1 MGDRL
6 HQDIDAQDP
15 KLMSHTGK
23 NWGIAGFFAALM
35 IVAYLVLM
43 VLTSYQTQVQL
54 QNSLKEQL
62 RQDAAKHASAI
73 EHYLDERKNDLRY
86 LSDAREISVYFEN
99 KALGMSMEYGL
110 GSSLVDISTYFN
122 YFVADRKAT
131 DRPIYTRIMMLDTN
145 GAVLAD
151 TSGASGIT
159 RVDLKK
165 RAPLSRNDIGIEV
178 NEHRVNEEIELNL
191 PIIYKRT
198 HSGYLVAYL
207 SSSTLYERFIRQP
220 SEKTNRVY
228 FLSSGNRLLR
238 PGIHESLNS
247 AVSSLINSSILKD
260 GKLHQFSVDGDS
272 EKKTEKV
279 ALQLPIASSPFSLIV
294 VFPEGEVYGS
304 GSPWR
309 IPSALAVLSLFVAGS
324 TIIMLRSNTRNLLLK
339 ARLEEAEAANYAK
352 SRFLANMSH
361 EIRTPMNGIIGMAD
375 LLQKTPLSPVQ
386 LKYVD
391 AVHRSGDILLS
402 IINNILDLSKIE
414 AGRTD
419 LEKIPFSLRDTV
431 KSSSVLFAG
440 KINQKGL
447 VYECT
452 VSEDIPDALVGDPAR
467 FAQILNNLLGNAV
480 KFTDSGSISVSA
492 SVNEWHRE
500 DIILR
505 FQVTDTGIGI
515 SSESQSEIFSRFSQ
529 ADIATT
535 RKFGGT
541 GLGLAIAKHLVE
553 LMGGMIGV
561 ESRAGAGS
569 VFWFTCRFAVYPGLL
584 PDKIT
589 TGPVTPFAPS
599 RTGTIKVL
607 LAEDN
612 SINQEIGSAMLES
625 LGCTVVLADTGTK
638 AIEALG
644 KEAFDL
650 ILMDCQMP
658 EMDGYEATRII
669 RKNEREADRPDPGR
683 KRACIIALT
692 ANALMGDKEK
702 CLAAGMDDYLAK
714 PFTMHQIHAVMSR
727 WLGVDGETA
736 GNTSSTSGPDPD
748 LKIGSHTSV
757 NDQRHV
763 IDVDLSV
770 IDNEFISQISEL
782 QKPGKPSILE
792 KVIDSYLETFPSH
805 SENLSHAVI
814 TNDIDSMLSIAH
826 SLKSSS
832 ATLGA
837 TALADLFREVEQLAQ
852 RRTTD
857 GAAEFLEK
865 IEAAFVDVNKALSY
879 IRSGVNIPS
888 DNDPE

>member
-1 MGDRL
+1 L
-6 HQDIDAQDP
+6 LQTNDIQNP
-15 KLMSHTGK
+15 RRMSHTDR

-35 IVAYLVLM
+35 IVVYLVLM
-43 VLTSYQTQVQL
+43 VLTSYQTQVKL
-54 QNSLKEQL
+54 QDSLKGQL

-110 GSSLVDISTYFN
+110 GSSLVDIATYFK

-145 GAVLAD
+145 GSVLAD
-151 TSGASGIT
+151 TSGTSRFQQIA
-159 RVDLKK
+159 LK
-165 RAPLSRNDIGIEV
+165 SRIPFNRKNIDIEIDE
-178 NEHRVNEEIELNL
+178 RRKNEEIEINL
-191 PIIYKRT
+191 PIIYKNK

-207 SSSTLYERFIRQP
+207 SSNTLYERFIRQP
-220 SEKTNRVY
+220 AENTSRVY
-228 FLSSGNRLLR
+228 FLNSGNLLLG
-238 PGIHESLNS
+238 PEINKSLGL
-247 AVSSLINSSILKD
+247 AVSSLIHSSILKD
-260 GKLHQFSVDGDS
+260 GSLHQFNVDGAG

-279 ALQLPIASSPFSLIV
+279 AVQLPIASSPFSLVV

-309 IPSALAVLSLFVAGS
+309 IPLALAVLSLFVAGS
-324 TIIMLRSNTRNLLLK
+324 TIIMFRSTTRNLLLK
-339 ARLEEAEAANYAK
+339 TRLEEAEAANYAK

-361 EIRTPMNGIIGMAD
+361 EIRTPMNGIIGMTD
-375 LLQKTPLSPVQ
+375 LLQKTKLSPLQ

-391 AVHRSGDILLS
+391 AAHRSGEILLS

-419 LEKIPFSLRDTV
+419 LEKIPFSLRETI

-440 KINQKGL
+440 KIKQKGL
-447 VYECT
+447 AYECT
-452 VSEDIPDALVGDPAR
+452 VSEDVPDALVGDSAR
-467 FAQILNNLLGNAV
+467 FAQILNNLLGNAI
-480 KFTDSGSISVSA
+480 KFTDSGKISVLA
-492 SVNEWHRE
+492 SVMERYRE
-500 DIILR
+500 YITLR

-515 SSESQSEIFSRFSQ
+515 PSESQSEIFSRFSQ
-529 ADIATT
+529 ADVATT
-535 RKFGGT
+535 RKYGGT

-553 LMGGMIGV
+553 LMGGGIGV
-561 ESRAGAGS
+561 ESRSGAGS
-569 VFWFTCRFAVYPGLL
+569 TFWFTCRFVLYPDPL
-584 PDKIT
+584 PVVVP
-589 TGPVTPFAPS
+589 TGPVKPFVSS
-599 RTGTIKVL
+599 RMDAVKVL

-612 SINQEIGSAMLES
+612 PINQEIGCAMLES
-625 LGCTVVLADTGTK
+625 LGCTVVLAETGTK
-638 AIEALG
+638 AIEALE
-644 KEAFDL
+644 KEDFDL

-658 EMDGYEATRII
+658 EMDGYEAARII
-669 RKNEREADRPDPGR
+669 RKIELKAAQSNPGR

-714 PFTMHQIHAVMSR
+714 PFTVHQIHTVMSR
-727 WLGVDGETA
+727 WLGVESETE
-736 GNTSSTSGPDPD
+736 GNKSSSSSSDQELNTDSPVSVDEQHFLSG
-748 LKIGSHTSV
+748 L
-757 NDQRHV
+757 
-763 IDVDLSV
+763 DLSV
-770 IDNEFISQISEL
+770 IDKKMIDQITAL

-792 KVIDSYLETFPSH
+792 KVVDNYLESFSSH
-805 SENLSHAVI
+805 SENLSQAVSA
-814 TNDIDSMLSIAH
+814 NDIDRMLSIAH

-837 TALADLFREVEQLAQ
+837 TSLADLFREVEQLAR

-865 IEAAFVDVNKALSY
+865 IEAQFVDVKNALSY
-879 IRSGVNIPS
+879 IKSGGDLTS
-888 DNDPE
+888 WS

>member
-1 MGDRL
+1 ML
-6 HQDIDAQDP
+6 QTTEVQDP
-15 KLMSHTGK
+15 KLMSHTDR

-35 IVAYLVLM
+35 IVVYLVLM
-43 VLTSYQTQVQL
+43 VLTSYQTQVKL
-54 QNSLKEQL
+54 QDSLKEQL

-110 GSSLVDISTYFN
+110 GSSLVDISTYFK

-131 DRPIYTRIMMLDTN
+131 DRPIYTRIIMLDTN
-145 GAVLAD
+145 GSVLAD
-151 TSGASGIT
+151 TSGSSRSQQVAQTSRI
-159 RVDLKK
+159 
-165 RAPLSRNDIGIEV
+165 PLSRKDIGIEI
-178 NEHRVNEEIELNL
+178 NERRKNEEIEINL
-191 PIIYKRT
+191 PIIYKKK

-220 SEKTNRVY
+220 SEKTSRLY
-228 FLSSGNRLLR
+228 FLNSSNLLLG
-238 PGIHESLNS
+238 PEMNKSLS
-247 AVSSLINSSILKD
+247 ITVSSLIHSSILKD
-260 GKLHQFSVDGDS
+260 GNLHQLSVDGDS
-272 EKKTEKV
+272 DKKIEKV

-294 VFPEGEVYGS
+294 VFPEGEVFGS

-309 IPSALAVLSLFVAGS
+309 IPLALAVLSLFVAGS
-324 TIIMLRSNTRNLLLK
+324 TIIMFRSTTRNLLLRT
-339 ARLEEAEAANYAK
+339 RLEEAEAANYAK

-361 EIRTPMNGIIGMAD
+361 EIRTPMNGIIGMTD
-375 LLQKTPLSPVQ
+375 LLQNTPLSPIQ

-440 KINQKGL
+440 KINQKKL
-447 VYECT
+447 AYECT
-452 VSEDIPDALVGDPAR
+452 VSEDVPDALVGDSAR
-467 FAQILNNLLGNAV
+467 FAQILNNLLGNAI
-480 KFTDSGSISVSA
+480 KFTDSGRISVLA
-492 SVNEWHRE
+492 SVLERHRD
-500 DIILR
+500 DITLR
-505 FQVTDTGIGI
+505 VQVTDTGIGI
-515 SSESQSEIFSRFSQ
+515 PSESQSEIFSRFSQ

-535 RKFGGT
+535 RKYGGT

-553 LMGGMIGV
+553 LMGGEIGV
-561 ESRAGAGS
+561 ESRTGAGS
-569 VFWFTCRFAVYPGLL
+569 TFWFTCRFTLYPDPL
-584 PDKIT
+584 PDMT
-589 TGPVTPFAPS
+589 PSGPVKPFVSS
-599 RTGTIKVL
+599 RIGPVKVL

-612 SINQEIGSAMLES
+612 TINQEIGIAMLES
-625 LGCTVVLADTGTK
+625 LGCTVVLTDTGTK

-644 KEAFDL
+644 KETFDL

-658 EMDGYEATRII
+658 EMDGYEAARII
-669 RKNEREADRPDPGR
+669 RKNELEAAQSDPGC

-714 PFTMHQIHAVMSR
+714 PFTIQQIHTVMSR
-727 WLGVDGETA
+727 WLGVDSDTA
-736 GNTSSTSGPDPD
+736 GNKSSSSSSDSKFKTDSDISVHEQQHLSD
-748 LKIGSHTSV
+748 L
-757 NDQRHV
+757 
-763 IDVDLSV
+763 DLSV
-770 IDNEFISQISEL
+770 IDKKMIDQIIAL
-782 QKPGKPSILE
+782 QKPGMPSILE
-792 KVIDSYLETFPSH
+792 KVVDSFLESFSSH
-805 SENLSHAVI
+805 AENLRQAVI

-837 TALADLFREVEQLAQ
+837 TALADLFREVELLAR
-852 RRTTD
+852 RRTAD
-857 GAAEFLEK
+857 GAAEYLEK
-865 IEAAFVDVNKALSY
+865 IEAAFVGVKSVLSY
-879 IRSGVNIPS
+879 IKSGDDLPPRS
-888 DNDPE
+888 

>member
-1 MGDRL
+1 
-6 HQDIDAQDP
+6 
-15 KLMSHTGK
+15 MSHTGN
-23 NWGIAGFFAALM
+23 NWGIAGYFAALM

-43 VLTSYQTQVQL
+43 IVTSYQTQVQL
-54 QNSLKEQL
+54 QDSLKEQL
-62 RQDAAKHASAI
+62 RQDVSKHASAI

-122 YFVADRKAT
+122 SFVADRKAT
-131 DRPIYTRIMMLDTN
+131 GRPIYTRIMMLDTN

-151 TSGASGIT
+151 TSGASSIT

-178 NEHRVNEEIELNL
+178 DDRRINEEIELSL
-191 PIIYKRT
+191 PIVFKKT

-207 SSSTLYERFIRQP
+207 SSSTLYERFIRQS
-220 SEKTNRVY
+220 SETTSRVY
-228 FLSSGNRLLR
+228 FLNSGNRLLR
-238 PGIHESLNS
+238 PGINKSLNS
-247 AVSSLINSSILKD
+247 AVSALINSPILKD
-260 GKLHQFSVDGDS
+260 GNLHQFSVDGDR
-272 EKKTEKV
+272 ELKTEKV

-304 GSPWR
+304 GSPLR
-309 IPSALAVLSLFVAGS
+309 IPLALAVLSLFVAGS
-324 TIIMLRSNTRNLLLK
+324 TIIMLKSNTRNLLLK
-339 ARLEEAEAANYAK
+339 ARLEEAEAANFAK
-352 SRFLANMSH
+352 TRFLANMSH
-361 EIRTPMNGIIGMAD
+361 EIRTPMNGIIGMTD
-375 LLQKTPLSPVQ
+375 LLQRTPLSPIQ

-402 IINNILDLSKIE
+402 LINNILDLSKIE

-419 LEKIPFSLRDTV
+419 IEKIPFSLRDTI
-431 KSSSVLFAG
+431 KSSSVIFAG

-447 VYECT
+447 EYECT
-452 VSEDIPDALVGDPAR
+452 VSEDIPDALVGDSAR

-505 FQVTDTGIGI
+505 LQVTDTGIGI
-515 SSESQSEIFSRFSQ
+515 PSESQSEIFSRFSQ
-529 ADIATT
+529 ADITTT
-535 RKFGGT
+535 RKYGGT

-561 ESRAGAGS
+561 ESKAGAGS
-569 VFWFTCRFAVYPGLL
+569 AFWFTCRFTVYPDLL
-584 PDKIT
+584 PDRT
-589 TGPVTPFAPS
+589 PTGPVMPFISP
-599 RTGTIKVL
+599 RTATIKVL

-625 LGCTVVLADTGTK
+625 LGCTVVLADSGTK

-644 KEAFDL
+644 KETFDL

-669 RKNEREADRPDPGR
+669 RKNEREADRSDPGR

-692 ANALMGDKEK
+692 ANALIGDKEK

-714 PFTMHQIHAVMSR
+714 PFTIHQIHAVMSR
-727 WLGVDGETA
+727 WLGIDSETA
-736 GNTSSTSGPDPD
+736 GNKSTTSSSDPGP
-748 LKIGSHTSV
+748 KTESHISI
-757 NDQRHV
+757 NEQRHV

-770 IDNEFISQISEL
+770 IDKKFINQISEL

-792 KVIDSYLETFPSH
+792 KVIDSYLESFPSH

-814 TNDIDSMLSIAH
+814 TNDIDSMFSIAH

-865 IEAAFVDVNKALSY
+865 IDAAFVDVNNALSY
-879 IRSGVNIPS
+879 IKSSVNLP
-888 DNDPE
+888 PEIDHV

>member
-6 HQDIDAQDP
+6 HQDIDVQDP
-15 KLMSHTGK
+15 KPKPHTGK

-43 VLTSYQTQVQL
+43 ILTSYQTQVQL
-54 QNSLKEQL
+54 QDSLKEQL

-99 KALGMSMEYGL
+99 KALGMSLEYGL

-131 DRPIYTRIMMLDTN
+131 DRPIYTRIMMLDAN

-151 TSGASGIT
+151 TSEASGIT
-159 RVDLKK
+159 RMDLKK
-165 RAPLSRNDIGIEV
+165 RTPLGRNDIGIEV
-178 NEHRVNEEIELNL
+178 NERRINEEIELNL
-191 PIIYKRT
+191 PIIYKKA

-207 SSSTLYERFIRQP
+207 SSNTLYERFIRQP
-220 SEKTNRVY
+220 SEKTSRVY

-238 PGIHESLNS
+238 PGTNESLNS

-260 GKLHQFSVDGDS
+260 GNLHQFSVDDDR
-272 EKKTEKV
+272 EKKAENV
-279 ALQLPIASSPFSLIV
+279 ALQLPIANSPFSLIV
-294 VFPEGEVYGS
+294 VFHEGEVYGS

-309 IPSALAVLSLFVAGS
+309 IPSALAVLSLFVAGG

-361 EIRTPMNGIIGMAD
+361 EIRTPMNGIIGMTD
-375 LLQKTPLSPVQ
+375 LLQKTPLSPLQ
-386 LKYVD
+386 MKYVD

-419 LEKIPFSLRDTV
+419 LEKIPFSLRETIR
-431 KSSSVLFAG
+431 SSSVLFAG
-440 KINQKGL
+440 KINQRGL
-447 VYECT
+447 AYECN
-452 VSEDIPDALVGDPAR
+452 VAEDVPDALMGDSAR

-480 KFTDSGSISVSA
+480 KFTDSGRISVSA
-492 SVNEWHRE
+492 SVHERHRD

-515 SSESQSEIFSRFSQ
+515 PSESLAEIFNRFSQ

-535 RKFGGT
+535 RKYGGT
-541 GLGLAIAKHLVE
+541 GLGLAISRHLVE
-553 LMGGMIGV
+553 LMGGAIGV
-561 ESRAGAGS
+561 ESRSGAGS
-569 VFWFTCRFAVYPGLL
+569 TFWFTCRFEIYPYPL
-584 PDKIT
+584 PDKT
-589 TGPVTPFAPS
+589 PTGPIKPFVPS
-599 RTGTIKVL
+599 LAGPVKVL

-612 SINQEIGSAMLES
+612 PINQEIGSAMLES
-625 LGCTVVLADTGTK
+625 LGCKVVLTESGTDAIK
-638 AIEALG
+638 AFE
-644 KEAFDL
+644 KEPFDL
-650 ILMDCQMP
+650 VLMDCQMP

-669 RKNEREADRPDPGR
+669 RQREQEAARSDSGR
-683 KRACIIALT
+683 KRTPIIALT

-714 PFTMHQIHAVMSR
+714 PFTIHQIHTVMSR
-727 WLGVDGETA
+727 WLGTDSETA
-736 GNTSSTSGPDPD
+736 GNTAGSDPVLREEAHILTD
-748 LKIGSHTSV
+748 EQQHLV
-757 NDQRHV
+757 
-763 IDVDLSV
+763 DVDLSV
-770 IDNEFISQISEL
+770 IDKRFITQITSL
-782 QKPGKPSILE
+782 QKPGTPSILE
-792 KVIDSYLETFPSH
+792 KVVDSYLESFPSQ
-805 SENLSHAVI
+805 SENLGKAI
-814 TNDIDSMLSIAH
+814 RTGDIASMLSISH
-826 SLKSSS
+826 TLKSSS

-837 TALADLFREVEQLAQ
+837 TALADLFREVEHLAQ
-852 RRTTD
+852 KKTTV
-857 GAAEFLEK
+857 GAAELLEK
-865 IEAAFVDVNKALSY
+865 IEILFVDVKKALTY
-879 IRSGVNIPS
+879 IKSGVDLP
-888 DNDPE
+888 P